1 MTNGLTDR
9 EIFDKLLSV
18 VEKNHEAQEATVQV
32 LQGLKDEM
40 DELRKLLQSKLWYLI
55 FILIAALL
63 AAVGIKLAFPTG

>member
-63 AAVGIKLAFPTG
+63 AAVGIKLAFPTA